1 MKKNLKYCCQ
11 NETLICLKT
20 IERNKITAF
29 VVKPIGK
36 EKWNFKAY
44 YLYGHLPH
52 QLETAFG

>member
-1 MKKNLKYCCQ
+1 M
-11 NETLICLKT
+11 
-20 IERNKITAF
+20 NKITAF

-36 EKWNFKAY
+36 VKWNFKAY